1 MVTPLS
7 IFLILMIFIM
17 LVNFRKEVTGILI
30 LVITDMLGTS
40 RKERDMMLNSGDTA
54 WMLISTA
61 LVILMTVPGVAMF
74 YSGLTKRENVL
85 NTIFLSFVSLGI
97 VSLLWFLFGYGLIFS
112 GDISGIIGSSH
123 VGISLI
129 NLGSASKYAP
139 TIPEGLFAIFQ
150 MTFAAIT
157 VALISGAVVERIKFS
172 SWILFIPLWFALVYV
187 PVAHWV
193 WGGGFL
199 QNVGVHDFAGGI
211 VVHITSGI
219 AALALALVTGPRYDQ
234 KLMPHHLGYSV
245 IGTGLLWFGWFGF
258 NAGSALSAGSLAVN
272 AMIVTNTSAA
282 AGMIG
287 WILMDRLKTGKPTL
301 LGALSGAVTG
311 LASITPAA
319 GFVDIGA
326 STVTGLV
333 AAVICYLAVSWLK
346 PAAEYDDAL
355 DVFGIHGVSGIIG
368 TLGVG
373 LFAVPALNPSLT
385 SGGLL
390 TGSTSLLVSQLIG
403 VVTVTVYTFIVTYLL
418 AMLLMKFNGL
428 RVEREE
434 EIQGLDI
441 NLHEETGYRLT

>member
-1 MVTPLS
+1 
-7 IFLILMIFIM
+7 
-17 LVNFRKEVTGILI
+17 
-30 LVITDMLGTS
+30 
-40 RKERDMMLNSGDTA
+40 MLNSGDTA

-97 VSLLWFLFGYGLIFS
+97 VSLLWFLFGYGLIFG
-112 GDISGIIGSSH
+112 GDVSGIIGSH
-123 VGISLI
+123 QVGISLI

-199 QNVGVHDFAGGI
+199 QNLGVHDFAGGI

-258 NAGSALSAGSLAVN
+258 NAGSALSAGSLAAN

-301 LGALSGAVTG
+301 LGALSGAVAG

-326 STVTGLV
+326 SIVTGLV

-346 PAAEYDDAL
+346 PAAGYDDAL

-403 VVTVTVYTFIVTYLL
+403 VVTVTVYTFVVTYLL
-418 AMLLMKFNGL
+418 AMLLMKFKGL
-428 RVEREE
+428 RVERED